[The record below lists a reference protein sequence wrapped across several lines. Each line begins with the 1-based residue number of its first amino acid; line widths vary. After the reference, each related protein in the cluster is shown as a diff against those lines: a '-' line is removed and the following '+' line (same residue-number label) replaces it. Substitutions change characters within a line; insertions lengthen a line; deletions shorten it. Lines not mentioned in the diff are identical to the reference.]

1 MRLVVYGFGPYL
13 DFRDNITKKIIK
25 KLRARTG
32 LKKVVFPVRFQ
43 RKQFIQAIR
52 KHKPDVVLGLGQCSN
67 GRTLRIELR
76 AVNRRRGPR
85 QRRAAPIESRGS
97 KALPTTLKLGRY
109 PGTSLSRDAGHY
121 VCNFSM
127 YVMLSRI
134 RTKKIPAR
142 FGFAHIPWNYDLNRA
157 ARIVEKLL
165 DRATAASIQKRIHRG
180 GAEDAEEELFFV
192 KDTPTSANSA
202 SLR

>member
-1 MRLVVYGFGPYL
+1 MRLVVYGFGLYL
-13 DFRDNITKKIIK
+13 EFWDNITKRIIR

-32 LKKVVFPVRFQ
+32 LKKVIFPVRFQ

-52 KHKPDVVLGLGQCSN
+52 KYKPDAVLGLGQCSK

-85 QRRAAPIESRGS
+85 QRRAAPIESQGP
-97 KALPTTLKLGRY
+97 KALPTTLKLGRC

-142 FGFAHIPWNYDLNRA
+142 FGFVHIPWNYDINRA
-157 ARIVEKLL
+157 VRIVEKFL
-165 DRATAASIQKRIHRG
+165 DRAIMKRFDHIGRK
-180 GAEDAEEELFFV
+180 V
-192 KDTPTSANSA
+192 KNS
-202 SLR
+202 

>member
-13 DFRDNITKKIIK
+13 EFRDNITKKIIK

-32 LKKVVFPVRFQ
+32 LKKVIFPVRFQ
-43 RKQFIQAIR
+43 RKQFIQAIQ
-52 KHKPDVVLGLGQCSN
+52 KYKPDVVLGLGQCSK
-67 GRTLRIELR
+67 GRTLKIELR

-85 QRRAAPIESRGS
+85 QRRAAPIESQGVR
-97 KALPTTLKLGRY
+97 AIPTTLRFTRC
-109 PGTSLSRDAGHY
+109 PGTSPSRDAGRY

-142 FGFAHIPWNYDLNRA
+142 LGFVHIPWNYDVNRA
-157 ARIVEKLL
+157 VRIVERLL
-165 DRATAASIQKRIHRG
+165 NQCIRPEENSPRRTQRGRAATKK
-180 GAEDAEEELFFV
+180 EKTD
-192 KDTPTSANSA
+192 
-202 SLR
+202 

>member
-1 MRLVVYGFGPYL
+1 MRLLVYGFGPYL
-13 DFRDNITKKIIK
+13 DFRDNITRKIIK

-43 RKQFIQAIR
+43 RKQFIQAFR
-52 KHKPDVVLGLGQCSN
+52 KYQPDAVLGLGQCSK

-85 QRRAAPIESRGS
+85 QRRAPRIESQGL
-97 KALPTTLKLGRY
+97 KALPTTLKLGRHT
-109 PGTSLSRDAGHY
+109 GTSLSRDAGRY

-134 RTKKIPAR
+134 RARKIPAR
-142 FGFAHIPWNYDLNRA
+142 FGFVHVPWNYDLDRA
-157 ARIVEKLL
+157 IRVVEKLL
-165 DRATAASIQKRIHRG
+165 DQAIAALHPDKKLPRRR
-180 GAEDAEEELFFV
+180 AEDTE
-192 KDTPTSANSA
+192 
-202 SLR
+202 